1 MRFRL
6 RLDFMRA
13 IWVIMAVIV
22 LVLIAFKVVEK
33 EQQNQEELPPATYI
47 TIVNQDGENEQIELE
62 LFVMGVV
69 AAEMPA
75 SFEEEALK
83 AQAIA
88 ARTYILSHCEP
99 YGQPRH
105 GEAAV
110 CCDST
115 HCQAYADEL
124 ELRMRWG
131 KNYDKYYAKIADA
144 VLATRGEILF
154 WQESIAQTP
163 FCSTCGGRTE
173 NAEACWGQA
182 FPYLVAVDC
191 DYCSH
196 SPKYSSYQ
204 RFSLAETAS
213 LLATDIDK
221 LYSMQVETYTP
232 GDRIGTLSIEDMLYK
247 GTEMRSK
254 LGLNSAAF
262 NWLIIGDNIV
272 FTTIGYG
279 HGVGMCQYG
288 ADGMAQRGYDYQ
300 QILQKY
306 YPGTTIHQEGS

>member
-6 RLDFMRA
+6 RLDFMRT

-33 EQQNQEELPPATYI
+33 EQQNQQELPPATYI

-191 DYCSH
+191 DYCAH

-204 RFSLAETAS
+204 RFSLAEAAS

-232 GDRIGTLSIEDMLYK
+232 GDRIGTLSLEDILYK

-254 LGLNSAAF
+254 LALNSAAF

-306 YPGTTIHQEGS
+306 YPGTTIHQEES

>member
-154 WQESIAQTP
+154 WQNP
-163 FCSTCGGRTE
+163 F
-173 NAEACWGQA
+173 
-182 FPYLVAVDC
+182 
-191 DYCSH
+191 
-196 SPKYSSYQ
+196 PKR
-204 RFSLAETAS
+204 RFA
-213 LLATDIDK
+213 LLAAGGQK
-221 LYSMQVETYTP
+221 MP
-232 GDRIGTLSIEDMLYK
+232 K
-247 GTEMRSK
+247 P
-254 LGLNSAAF
+254 
-262 NWLIIGDNIV
+262 
-272 FTTIGYG
+272 
-279 HGVGMCQYG
+279 VG
-288 ADGMAQRGYDYQ
+288 AR
-300 QILQKY
+300 LF
-306 YPGTTIHQEGS
+306 PTWWR